1 MIFFELTLGC
11 ELCELNKSDGS
22 VIQRLRCA
30 GSRACRSHGFVETH
44 FFKIVCIFP
53 LDEVE

>member
-1 MIFFELTLGC
+1 MIFFELTLG
-11 ELCELNKSDGS
+11 CELNKSDGS